1 MRRFSLSEYLR
12 AAALAGAVAPGYLIR
27 PYLGRKHIERF
38 QYSRIKRLL
47 HHAYERSPFYREKY
61 ANAGIHPNDFR
72 SLRDLAFFPCV
83 TKGELVD
90 AIEAGALP
98 GANRFIES
106 VSSGSSGK
114 VIRVSHDVKDTHAYA
129 VGRYRI
135 LNMLGNYR
143 PMDRTLYVYTSEF
156 PARSFFGFYRS
167 WFVSTLNDINDTI
180 DRMLKLRPHV
190 LCIYPSHLLELI
202 RHISSAQAQ
211 SLRLKLISLNSEMSS
226 RSQRKMLS
234 EYFGCPVLDEYSS
247 EELGWVATECQHG
260 TYHVWEDMAYL
271 ETLDRASGARR
282 ISGEITGTNLHNF
295 ATPFIRYRQGD
306 MGSLSEGLCMCG
318 RKTLQLDG
326 LLGRQNDSFLLDG
339 QTLTPAYLLDTVYE
353 MLLVDRLPIAD
364 FCLIQESPSA
374 VRMQIIPAKNAGPDL
389 ELAVS
394 RGLARFLPSNTRIEI
409 EVTDKLLKTRTGKR
423 NPIISAI
430 GKR

>member
-12 AAALAGAVAPGYLIR
+12 SAVLAGAVAPGYLLR

-38 QYSRIKRLL
+38 QFSRIKKLL
-47 HHAYERSPFYREKY
+47 HHAYERSAFYRDTY
-61 ANAGIHPNDFR
+61 ANSGVHPNDFR
-72 SLRDLAFFPCV
+72 SLHDLRFFPSV
-83 TKGELVD
+83 TKSQLVD
-90 AIEAGALP
+90 AIQAGAMP

-114 VIRVSHDVKDTHAYA
+114 VIRVSHSVKDTHAYA

-143 PMDRTLYVYTSEF
+143 PLDRTLYVYTSEF

-167 WFVSTLNDINDTI
+167 WFVSTLNDIHDTI
-180 DRMLKLRPHV
+180 DRMLTLQPQV

-202 RHISSAQAQ
+202 RHISSAKAQ
-211 SLRLKLISLNSEMSS
+211 SLKLKLISLNSEMSS

-234 EYFGCPVLDEYSS
+234 EYFGCPVLDEYST

-271 ETLDRASGARR
+271 ETLDPGSDERR

-306 MGSLSEGLCMCG
+306 MGSVIEGSCKCG
-318 RKTLQLDG
+318 RQTLQLAG
-326 LLGRQNDSFLLDG
+326 LLGRQNDAFLLDG

-364 FCLIQESPSA
+364 FCLIQEGPST
-374 VRMQIIPAKNAGPDL
+374 VRMQIVPGRDAGPELD
-389 ELAVS
+389 LAVS
-394 RGLARFLPSNTRIEI
+394 RGLARFLPSNTKIEI
-409 EVTDKLLKTRTGKR
+409 EVTEKLLKTLTGKR

-430 GKR
+430 SKK